1 MRTLTKTGIR
11 ILSAKYR
18 SILIKCAII
27 NASVFIGAFG
37 AGSAMAVEPS
47 AYTLTEVE
55 ETGNW
60 NYYDIVD
67 GVKTYYSITPLST
80 NTNHYTIAPE
90 GTTDFT
96 IRSNTGTD
104 SYHVT
109 VPGTASSELRGSL
122 SGNVGSGT
130 AQLLYFDQNNTDA
143 NIFDAG
149 AITNLNDANNYDIYA
164 DFVSNHTATY
174 GGAIRNGGDNSTT
187 AKIYIINGDFVIN
200 QSGYNNSRGNGGPG
214 GAIVNGVNSSNAT
227 IDIIQGNF
235 IGNQAHKDSG
245 GAIMNQHLIGTITG
259 DFLANSANSS
269 FGGVISNIGDDS
281 VIDSING
288 NFVSNLVTTV
298 DSNWPGVG
306 GAIYNGGTI
315 NNIDGDFILNSAE
328 KLGGAI
334 KNSGTIN
341 KINGG
346 FILNSAVQGG
356 AIRNSIDKPA
366 QEAGGAI
373 TIANITG
380 NFIGNHAE
388 DNGGAIYNNSSGQIT
403 EIIGDFIDNAVTN
416 YAGGAVYNLGQ
427 ITGITGKFKN
437 NSAGST
443 GQYAFGGAI
452 YNSEGTIGTITGV
465 ADESGEIIAFEGNTT
480 GTAGGAIY
488 NNSSGQ
494 ITEIIG
500 DFNNNKTTNL
510 AGGAIYNLG
519 QITSITGKF
528 KNNSAGS
535 TGSEIYEIGG
545 AIYNSEGTIGTITG
559 VADESGEIVAFEGN
573 TVGRNGGAV
582 YNEATGTI
590 NNIIGSFKANS
601 AGFNGGAIYN
611 AGTIGV
617 VALNDNIV
625 FDGNYVKTQA
635 GKGGAIYNN
644 DSGDIVNLFATEGKR
659 ITFVGGENDTTNNK
673 YDIDGIYNGGVLNIN
688 GDGVITTPY
697 LGTVELYNVNGSGTT
712 NVYGGTVVIDGA
724 FTQAQ
729 LSVYNNA
736 QIIVNNINNILT
748 TPFVTLDNSYLSFG
762 MDAVT
767 QTGPIENLGLFNAT
781 LDLQNNSIAT
791 LEINDFNFGEQNN
804 NLMIDA
810 DLAGENMDKLSITSI
825 MAWDDLATLNISD
838 IRLLSD
844 ATQDK
849 VSLGLFADETTKSLL
864 ADKVTGNLNGLTF
877 SPIYKYDALYDPTR
891 GQVDF
896 TRYNNGGYDDLNPAV
911 MAGAVAAQVGGYL
924 NQINSYE
931 NAFEHMDSY
940 MMLSRNNRLG
950 TSLAVKYIT
959 DAPRRAWLK
968 PYAAFETVK
977 LKHGPKVD
985 NNMYG
990 SFAGLDSAIVKLKH
1004 GWDIVYSGYASY
1016 DGSNQ
1021 KYDGNS
1027 IYQNGGH
1034 LGATLSL
1041 YKGNFFTGLTANAG
1055 ASSVKLS
1062 TMDGADDTTM
1072 FTTGAA
1078 SKTGYDLELVQDWL
1092 IVQPSVLLSYSLVN
1106 MSDYTNASGV
1116 KISSDA
1122 LHAIQIAPEL
1132 KLISNLPHGWQ
1143 PYIAGKSVWN
1153 MLDETKFSAA
1163 GIDLPELSTKQYVQY
1178 GIGIQKNMFNG
1189 FYGYAQAM
1197 FRNGGRDGVAL
1208 NTGLKMAF

>member
-27 NASVFIGAFG
+27 NASVFMVGLTP
-37 AGSAMAVEPS
+37 AMAVEPS
-47 AYTLTEVE
+47 AYTISSATAD
-55 ETGNW
+55 NY
-60 NYYDIVD
+60 NYYDIVN
-67 GVKTYYSITPLST
+67 GVKTYYRITPLST

-143 NIFDAG
+143 SVFDAG

-187 AKIYIINGDFVIN
+187 AKIKIINGDFVIN

-306 GAIYNGGTI
+306 GAIYNSGTIDNINGDFILNMADKNAGAIKNARTI
-315 NNIDGDFILNSAE
+315 NNINGDFILNSAM
-328 KLGGAI
+328 GD
-334 KNSGTIN
+334 
-341 KINGG
+341 
-346 FILNSAVQGG
+346 GG
-356 AIRNSIDKPA
+356 AIRNSIDEKDNVTVA
-366 QEAGGAI
+366 VA

-388 DNGGAIYNNSSGQIT
+388 DNGGAIYNT
-403 EIIGDFIDNAVTN
+403 
-416 YAGGAVYNLGQ
+416 
-427 ITGITGKFKN
+427 
-437 NSAGST
+437 
-443 GQYAFGGAI
+443 
-452 YNSEGTIGTITGV
+452 GTIGT
-465 ADESGEIIAFEGNTT
+465 
-480 GTAGGAIY
+480 
-488 NNSSGQ
+488 
-494 ITEIIG
+494 
-500 DFNNNKTTNL
+500 
-510 AGGAIYNLG
+510 
-519 QITSITGKF
+519 
-528 KNNSAGS
+528 
-535 TGSEIYEIGG
+535 
-545 AIYNSEGTIGTITG
+545 
-559 VADESGEIVAFEGN
+559 
-573 TVGRNGGAV
+573 
-582 YNEATGTI
+582 ATGGI
-590 NNIIGSFKANS
+590 EGRFENNTAAQK
-601 AGFNGGAIYN
+601 GGAIYN
-611 AGTIGV
+611 AGEIDKITGDFESNSATSDGGAINNNVGGTINNIKGNFSHNS
-617 VALNDNIV
+617 ADNGGAIYNIKGTINNIKGN
-625 FDGNYVKTQA
+625 FESNSATKQGGAINITSGIISNITGDFKGNHADSYGGAIYNGGTIANITGDFENNYTASNNGGGAIANTKTINISTSDEKSTILFNGNYITNST
-635 GKGGAIYNN
+635 GKGGAIWNN
-644 DSGDIVNLFATEGKR
+644 GLSGTAVGLYAKGANDT
-659 ITFVGGENDTTNNK
+659 ITFVGGTEDGK
-673 YDIDGIYNGGVLNIN
+673 YDIDGIYNQATLNIN
-688 GDGVITTPY
+688 GFKDETDAITEY
-697 LGTVELYNVNGSGTT
+697 NGTVNLYNVAGTGTT
-712 NVYGGTVVIDGA
+712 NIYGGTVNVAGS
-724 FTQAQ
+724 FAQ
-729 LSVYNNA
+729 KNVVVKNATLVLSKKTVEA
-736 QIIVNNINNILT
+736 TSET
-748 TPFVTLDNSYLSFG
+748 TPLASSVFTLDNS
-762 MDAVT
+762 
-767 QTGPIENLGLFNAT
+767 T
-781 LDLQNNSIAT
+781 LNLQNNSTGTVYI
-791 LEINDFNFGEQNN
+791 GEMRLVGSNN
-804 NLMIDA
+804 IMLDA
-810 DLAGENMDKLSITSI
+810 DLAKAKMDQLKVTSVSGDGNI
-825 MAWDDLATLNISD
+825 VISD
-838 IRLLSD
+838 IKLL
-844 ATQDK
+844 APTTKDK
-849 VSLGLFADETTKSLL
+849 ISLDLFADETTKGLL
-864 ADKVTGNLNGLTF
+864 ADKVTGNLNGLAY

-896 TRYNNGGYDDLNPAV
+896 TRYNNGGYDDVNPAIMV
-911 MAGAVAAQVGGYL
+911 GAVAAQVGGYL

-990 SFAGLDSAIVKLKH
+990 SFAGLDSAIVNLKH
-1004 GWDIVYSGYASY
+1004 GWDIVYSAYASY

-1021 KYDGNS
+1021 KYDGSS

-1055 ASSVKLS
+1055 ASSVKSS
-1062 TMDGADDTTM
+1062 TMYGTENMAM

-1106 MSDYTNASGV
+1106 MSDYTNAAGV

-1143 PYIAGKSVWN
+1143 PYIAGKTVWN
-1153 MLDETKFSAA
+1153 MLDETKFSAS

-1178 GIGIQKNMFNG
+1178 GVGIQKNMFNG

-1208 NTGLKMAF
+1208 NAGLKMAF

>member
-1 MRTLTKTGIR
+1 MRSLTKTGIR

-27 NASVFIGAFG
+27 NASVFMTPV
-37 AGSAMAVEPS
+37 MAISPS
-47 AYTLTEVE
+47 AYTISSATAD
-55 ETGNW
+55 NY
-60 NYYDIVD
+60 NYYDIVN
-67 GVKTYYSITPLST
+67 GVKTYYRITPLST

-90 GTTDFT
+90 ETTDFT

-109 VPGTASSELRGSL
+109 VPGTASSEPRGSL

-130 AQLLYFDQNNTDA
+130 AQLLYFDQNNIYA

-149 AITNLNDANNYDIYA
+149 AITNLDDANNYDIYA

-187 AKIYIINGDFVIN
+187 AKIHIINGDFVIN
-200 QSGYNNSRGNGGPG
+200 QSGYNNSMGNGGPG

-227 IDIIQGNF
+227 IDIIKGNF

-298 DSNWPGVG
+298 DLNWPGVG

-315 NNIDGDFILNSAE
+315 NNINGDFILNMADKNAGAIKNARTINNINGDFILNSAM
-328 KLGGAI
+328 GD
-334 KNSGTIN
+334 
-341 KINGG
+341 
-346 FILNSAVQGG
+346 GG
-356 AIRNSIDKPA
+356 AIRNSIDGKDNVTVA
-366 QEAGGAI
+366 VA

-388 DNGGAIYNNSSGQIT
+388 DNGGAIYNNRSGQIT

-443 GQYAFGGAI
+443 GS
-452 YNSEGTIGTITGV
+452 N
-465 ADESGEIIAFEGNTT
+465 
-480 GTAGGAIY
+480 
-488 NNSSGQ
+488 
-494 ITEIIG
+494 
-500 DFNNNKTTNL
+500 
-510 AGGAIYNLG
+510 
-519 QITSITGKF
+519 
-528 KNNSAGS
+528 
-535 TGSEIYEIGG
+535 IYEIGG

-590 NNIIGSFKANS
+590 NNIIGSFKDNS
-601 AGFNGGAIYN
+601 AGFNGGAIYNARTIYN

-625 FDGNYVKTQA
+625 FDGNYVKTA
-635 GKGGAIYNN
+635 GGKGGAIYNN
-644 DSGDIVNLFATEGKR
+644 GTVGLYADTGHS

-673 YDIDGIYNGGVLNIN
+673 YDIDSIYNTGTLNIN
-688 GDGVITTPY
+688 GHVDEEGVIVQSY
-697 LGTVELYNVNGSGTT
+697 DGTINLQTVGGDEYGMTY
-712 NVYGGTVVIDGA
+712 VYGGKVFIDGA
-724 FTQAQ
+724 FTQEQ
-729 LSVYNNA
+729 LSVFNNA
-736 QIIVNNINNILT
+736 QVIINNINNILN
-748 TPFVTLDNSYLSFG
+748 TPYITLDDSYLSLG

-767 QTGPIENLGLFNAT
+767 QTGTIKNLGLFNAT

-849 VSLGLFADETTKSLL
+849 VSLDLFADETTKGLL

-1163 GIDLPELSTKQYVQY
+1163 GVDLPELSTKQYVQY

-1208 NTGLKMAF
+1208 NAGLKMAF